1 MSILDFFRRLGKLLP
16 TFLIALGLALAVWI
30 SATSSQDPIE
40 EGAYATKVP
49 IEVIGEDSSLINT
62 NEMPDSVSLVLSA
75 PQSIWKILNSE
86 ADSARAIVDFSGLEV
101 GDYSLPVQVQ
111 IVPRPVRIISQTP
124 QTVTVH
130 LEKLA
135 SKEMDINLVKT
146 GSPAAGYQAESVSL
160 SKNMVTL
167 TGPETAIAEVAEVRA
182 EIDLTNAVESINRT
196 VTLQVL
202 DANEAPVSGINVVPD
217 RITVNQTIAQ
227 RFGYRNVVVKVVYA
241 GQPSSGYRL
250 TSISPFPPAVT
261 VFSADPQVV
270 SNLPGYIETEP
281 VDLTN
286 LKDDMD
292 VTVNLNL
299 PDGVSVVDDQ
309 TSVLVRVGVA
319 AIESSLTLPNV
330 PVEITGLTPGLK
342 ASVSPEYVT
351 VILSGPVAL
360 LDRLKATDVQV
371 QVDLTDL
378 TVGTHQIEP
387 KIEVLITDLQVES
400 ILPESVEVVI
410 TR

>member
-1 MSILDFFRRLGKLLP
+1 MSILDFLRRLGKLLP

-62 NEMPDSVSLVLSA
+62 SEMPDSVSLVLSA

-86 ADSARAIVDFSGLEV
+86 ADSVRAIVDFSGLEV

-135 SKEMDINLVKT
+135 SKEMNINLVKT

-196 VTLQVL
+196 VT
-202 DANEAPVSGINVVPD
+202 
-217 RITVNQTIAQ
+217 
-227 RFGYRNVVVKVVYA
+227 
-241 GQPSSGYRL
+241 
-250 TSISPFPPAVT
+250 
-261 VFSADPQVV
+261 
-270 SNLPGYIETEP
+270 
-281 VDLTN
+281 
-286 LKDDMD
+286 
-292 VTVNLNL
+292 
-299 PDGVSVVDDQ
+299 
-309 TSVLVRVGVA
+309 
-319 AIESSLTLPNV
+319 
-330 PVEITGLTPGLK
+330 
-342 ASVSPEYVT
+342 
-351 VILSGPVAL
+351 
-360 LDRLKATDVQV
+360 
-371 QVDLTDL
+371 
-378 TVGTHQIEP
+378 
-387 KIEVLITDLQVES
+387 
-400 ILPESVEVVI
+400 
-410 TR
+410 